1 MGRIAGPPGPRR
13 PPSGN
18 QERAERSRRAVI
30 DETVRYILD
39 EGFVAPSVRRITE
52 RAGLTWGVVQYHFG
66 DLGGLLMAVV
76 DQGLA
81 ELTEALEGLRE
92 QTASLA
98 IDRRT
103 QVVVDAMWQAFSS
116 PTSMAALEILI
127 STRAARGS
135 KVNAQL
141 SDTMRQFTELGR
153 HLGEDLDA
161 PQAMEIG
168 NLIWATLRGIVLAQ
182 MVSPQPIDTSR
193 DRKAL
198 IDVLNTYI
206 RAQGRGVGS

>member
-1 MGRIAGPPGPRR
+1 MARSPAPRR
-13 PPSGN
+13 PPGGN
-18 QERAERSRRAVI
+18 QERAERTRRAVI

-39 EGFVAPSVRRITE
+39 EGFAAPSVRRITE

-76 DQGLA
+76 EKGIT
-81 ELTEALEGLRE
+81 ELTEALERLRRE
-92 QTASLA
+92 TGNLPTEH
-98 IDRRT
+98 RT
-103 QVVVDAMWQAFSS
+103 EVVVDALWQAFSS

-127 STRAARGS
+127 STRAARDS
-135 KVNAQL
+135 AVNAQL

-161 PQAMEIG
+161 PQATEIG

-182 MVSPQPIDTSR
+182 MVSPQPLDTSR
-193 DRKAL
+193 DRRTL
-198 IDVLNTYI
+198 VDVLNTYI
-206 RAQGRGVGS
+206 RAQGS